1 MYPSCKWQN
10 NLQSKQRSAI
20 LLDQNIL
27 SFIILRTIDQFLKV
41 KQNTHQHLI
50 NYLNER
56 LKSWAKNVNE
66 ETK

>member
-1 MYPSCKWQN
+1 MNPSYEWQN
-10 NLQSKQRSAI
+10 NLQSKRYIFYVYHSSYYRLI
-20 LLDQNIL
+20 
-27 SFIILRTIDQFLKV
+27 FKG
-41 KQNTHQHLI
+41 KQSKDQHLI

>member
-1 MYPSCKWQN
+1 M
-10 NLQSKQRSAI
+10 LSAI

>member
-1 MYPSCKWQN
+1 MQN
-10 NLQSKQRSAI
+10 SYYWI
-20 LLDQNIL
+20 E
-27 SFIILRTIDQFLKV
+27 IIYDFLYVLTIDQFLKV

-50 NYLNER
+50 NYSNER

>member
-10 NLQSKQRSAI
+10 NLQSKIRS
-20 LLDQNIL
+20 
-27 SFIILRTIDQFLKV
+27 TIDEFLKV
-41 KQNTHQHLI
+41 KQNTHQHLM

-56 LKSWAKNVNE
+56 LKSWGKNVNE

>member
-10 NLQSKQRSAI
+10 DLQSYV
-20 LLDQNIL
+20 L
-27 SFIILRTIDQFLKV
+27 TIDEFLKV
-41 KQNTHQHLI
+41 KQNIHQHLM

-56 LKSWAKNVNE
+56 LKSWGKNVNE

>member
-1 MYPSCKWQN
+1 MSGKIIY
-10 NLQSKQRSAI
+10 NLKDIYFMSSSYYRLIFKGKQSK
-20 LLDQNIL
+20 D
-27 SFIILRTIDQFLKV
+27 
-41 KQNTHQHLI
+41 QHLI